1 MPGFESNPVKET
13 LIALTGNTNY
23 AMAA

>member
-1 MPGFESNPVKET
+1 MSGFESNPVKET
-13 LIALTGNTNY
+13 LIAITGNTNY